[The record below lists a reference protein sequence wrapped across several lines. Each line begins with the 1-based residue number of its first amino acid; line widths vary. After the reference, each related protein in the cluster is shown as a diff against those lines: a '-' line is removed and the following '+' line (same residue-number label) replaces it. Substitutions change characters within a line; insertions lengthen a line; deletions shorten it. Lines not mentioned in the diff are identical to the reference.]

1 MELFR
6 GRMNARHVVVKKIL
20 CEGANE
26 IYPET
31 RQGPSWKVALM
42 TVLEEVR
49 PVTLWDVAAIIET
62 MAGETRRYSIMMPD
76 DLAEA
81 VRELGGEDGL
91 SAYVVAAVRR
101 QVQHDRLASLVAAAE
116 DEIGPITDEEIHAK
130 WLQLSRAERGTF
142 GTEAE

>member
-1 MELFR
+1 
-6 GRMNARHVVVKKIL
+6 
-20 CEGANE
+20 
-26 IYPET
+26 
-31 RQGPSWKVALM
+31 
-42 TVLEEVR
+42 
-49 PVTLWDVAAIIET
+49 